1 MLFHHHHLTWVEPWF
16 PRATNSEVST
26 SHANLMQLKVM
37 KGMLKDLK
45 LALEGQGKGEEHHV
59 THKNLPCAQGQ
70 V

>member
-1 MLFHHHHLTWVEPWF
+1 
-16 PRATNSEVST
+16 
-26 SHANLMQLKVM
+26 MQLEVM